1 MEWLALMRH
10 YGAPCRLLDWTH
22 TFWAAV
28 FFAIEKATDFCSVWV
43 VDPIKPHLSRLVG
56 ADNFLHV
63 VTGSGGTVRG
73 HQLVL
78 KYKISNKP
86 RDDAEIG

>member
-43 VDPIKPHLSRLVG
+43 VDLRYIWSQFKFNENILSRFV
-56 ADNFLHV
+56 
-63 VTGSGGTVRG
+63 
-73 HQLVL
+73 
-78 KYKISNKP
+78 
-86 RDDAEIG
+86 DDEEAHSDRT